1 MLSRQCE
8 PVQDAIR
15 GVARETCRCP
25 QAVALDQQG
34 QGFEYRRARASQG
47 LEERMLV
54 RAEGAP
60 ARDAVIA
67 SLDVTEHLDV
77 AGSNFPVIAA
87 GRVVA
92 PLLPEFHDAS
102 PPEEDDTS
110 GSRSRPTDTLG
121 EFHGLRIQHPIPRR
135 AENHMR
141 RWRLFYERL
150 KAKG

>member
-15 GVARETCRCP
+15 GVARETCRRP

-34 QGFEYRRARASQG
+34 QGLEYRRARAAQG

-54 RAEGAP
+54 RAEGAS
-60 ARDAVIA
+60 ARGAVIA
-67 SLDVTEHLDV
+67 PLDVTEHLDV

-92 PLLPEFHDAS
+92 PLLAEFHDAS

-110 GSRSRPTDTLG
+110 GGRSRPTDTLG
-121 EFHGLRIQHPIPRR
+121 EFHGLRIQHQRDIE
-135 AENHMR
+135 AKICIGDGYI
-141 RWRLFYERL
+141 FVFKSAL
-150 KAKG
+150 KA